1 MHTCPEC
8 QAQMLEYLYDLL
20 DETERQAMQAH
31 LADCAHCRAQLTKA
45 ENQRELLATAARMEF
60 PHVRFAAP
68 VEQITP
74 AVVPM
79 TRHVKKSRP
88 WRRWAVAAAV
98 LLALAGL
105 SAPGYWMERDYSQ
118 ANRIIAEKKAVA
130 LAATQHGTDALAQIR
145 ELPRL
150 ETVKIEEVRKAE
162 RDNQLKLSVRG
173 PAAATAGAPSTY
185 EVDTDNLNGQPVA
198 ANLTAHV
205 EYGAT
210 KLAVG
215 DAIPVVR
222 AGIGKYNLTL
232 PADLPLKPQGPL
244 TLVVS
249 ANLLDGA
256 QSAQVSE
263 KLNLAAP
270 VYVTHLDTDK
280 PMYQPGEV
288 VRYRSLTL
296 ERFSLKPAQEDLRLI
311 YELIT
316 PTGGKQTLIQNANGL
331 TDAAGAEVHGP
342 DGKPIQGVGVGE
354 LQLEPN
360 LEGGEYSLVCREE
373 ANRFPAQKRKF
384 LVNNYPKPQLNKKL
398 DYNRSTYGPGD
409 EVSAR
414 CTAFR
419 ANGDPVRN
427 QPVEATV
434 LIDDKKYG
442 ADGNETPQPLR
453 FQTDDQGTVVVH
465 FKLPAAMER
474 GQASLGVTFLGNPVE
489 TIARPLPIVL
499 KKLNVEF
506 YPEGGDLAAALP
518 DRVYFQVGTTL
529 GKPADLTGRL
539 FEDDKELPV
548 TVQTLHDAKEP
559 GVNQGEGRFEFTPKS
574 GKKYELQIDSPI
586 GINGRIPL
594 PDVKEDGVTLSV
606 PDGTAEAGQPIKAV
620 IHSKKPRDLMVGLYC
635 RGRLLHSV
643 QLKKGETEAVLSPT
657 DGAGGVCRVTVFEE
671 TAVNGDRH
679 ELKPVAE
686 RLVYR
691 QPAERLTVN
700 LRPNL
705 SSYVP
710 AQKVQLGVETFNEK
724 GEPAPTVVM
733 LAVVD
738 KSILTMADEKTYRQM
753 PTQFLL
759 TSEVRKAEDLEYAD
773 FLLGPQAKAME
784 ALDLLLGVQGWRRF
798 AEQDPAKF
806 REKNVID
813 KEEAES
819 LLVMEG
825 QSPRKTDGAENEIK
839 RIQEGT
845 DAEFAELQEQASQAQ
860 SEAAAALADP
870 GYASAVAKVDS
881 YKLLGEQVRM
891 IGTPLVAAVL
901 VMAALIFLIV
911 GLVRGLK
918 RAAPWYIAAIATV
931 TVLIG
936 TALVNRTSEPKLPPT
951 DAGQE
956 MASRDFAAPASGPA
970 PQAEDM
976 DMAGVGAPADAKW
989 DDKEGLAKN
998 GQARFFFDR
1007 AKDAPPAP
1015 QAAAAPSPAPPIALF
1030 ANPAGGMGIGGKAG
1044 EGKFGVIN
1052 APQGVG
1058 AMKADLNAKPGAEA
1072 RGQAKDL
1079 GREQELR
1086 KLGELPAGVGKAV
1099 LQARNGI
1106 DGLKREAP
1114 NADGDDRPL
1123 FAQAKK
1129 PGIADQ
1135 IEAGRGLGGLQQ
1147 RRRQLAA
1154 FGDKDAGFIPATVR
1168 TVVREYTHEHTA
1180 GATPELR
1187 SDFAETLCWRPVL
1200 VLPNGKAEVSFEL
1213 CDSATTFQALA
1224 FAHTLDGRL
1233 GAGVKVI
1240 ESRLPFALQP
1250 ATPIEVTS
1258 SDKIDV
1264 PLSVANNTPE
1274 RRDVQVTL
1282 RSRGNLK
1289 LLDGKEN
1296 ASFAVDGGKTAR
1308 PLYRF
1313 QPTIKE
1319 GEASLEF
1326 TGKTEPFAYDGVQA
1340 KFRVAP
1346 EGFPV
1351 AESHSDVLEGS
1362 ASQTVTLPETWV
1374 NGTLK
1379 CQVQVYPSTLADLQ
1393 KGLDSLL
1400 REPNGC
1406 FEQTSTSNYPN
1417 LLILDYLKESNQTK
1431 PEVELHARELLG
1443 RGYTRLTSFE
1453 CTNTAKNNARE
1464 GYEWFGGTAPA
1475 HEALTAYGLLE
1486 FRDMAKVADV
1496 DPAMLKRTQDFLMS
1510 RRDGK
1515 GGFLRNPAAI
1525 DSFGRAPDDV
1535 TNAYIVWALTESG
1548 KDDDLTKELNTLGEQ
1563 AKTSK
1568 DPYFLSL
1575 VANSLINRARTDE
1588 GVKLLQTVAGAQK
1601 EDGHL
1606 DAEKTSITGSGGRD
1620 LEIETTALAVL
1631 GWLKANPAAFN
1642 APLQKAV
1649 KWIGQQRGG
1658 YGGFGSTQSTI
1669 LALKALIAFTR
1680 ANKRTAEAGEIR
1692 LYVGDKEEAKLQFAP
1707 GATEALTLAL
1717 PDAEK
1722 VLKPGANA
1730 VRVEM
1735 TGKNSFPYTLA
1746 WTYQTLKPAS
1756 ADDCPVRLETK
1767 LSQTEVQ
1774 EGGLV
1779 RLNVTLKNVSG
1790 KGQGMA
1796 TAILGLPGGMI
1807 VPEDM
1812 KQLKQYTRVPED
1824 GSRPLVS
1831 AFEIRGREL
1840 VLYWRDLAPD
1850 QTIQVPLDLIAR
1862 IPGEYS
1868 GPASRG
1874 YLYYNADHKHW
1885 VEPLHVKIAAKE
1897 E

>member
-8 QAQMLEYLYDLL
+8 QAQTLEYLYDLL
-20 DETERQAMQAH
+20 DEAERRSMQAH
-31 LADCAHCRAQLTKA
+31 LAECASCRAALAKA
-45 ENQRELLATAARMEF
+45 ENQQKLLATAARMEF
-60 PHVRFAAP
+60 PNVRFIAP
-68 VEQITP
+68 AELIAP

-79 TRHVKKSRP
+79 TRPVKKSRP
-88 WRRWAVAAAV
+88 WRRWAVAAAI

-105 SAPGYWMERDYSQ
+105 SVPSYWMQRDYTQ
-118 ANRIIAEKKAVA
+118 ANRTIVEKKAVA
-130 LAATQHGTDALAQIR
+130 LAATQRRADALAQLND
-145 ELPRL
+145 LPRL
-150 ETVKIEEVRKAE
+150 EKEKKEAVYKAE
-162 RDNQLKLSVRG
+162 RDAQLQLSVRG
-173 PAAATAGAPSTY
+173 PAAATAGAPTTY
-185 EVDTDNLNGQPVA
+185 ELDTANLNGEPVA
-198 ANLTAHV
+198 ADLKARLMR
-205 EYGAT
+205 GDG
-210 KLAVG
+210 KQPVG
-215 DAIPVVR
+215 DDIPVVR
-222 AGIGKYNLTL
+222 AGLGKYNLTL
-232 PADLPLKPQGPL
+232 PADLPLKPQQPL
-244 TLVVS
+244 TLWVS
-249 ANLLDGA
+249 ANRLDGV

-263 KLNLAAP
+263 KLDLAAP

-296 ERFSLKPAQEDLRLI
+296 ERFSLKPAQEDLRLT
-311 YELIT
+311 YELVT
-316 PTGGKQTLIQNANGL
+316 PTGGKQTLIRGANGL
-331 TDAAGAEVHGP
+331 VDAAGAEVKGP
-342 DGKPIQGVGVGE
+342 DGKPIRGIGAGE
-354 LQLEPN
+354 LLLEPN
-360 LEGGEYSLVCREE
+360 LEGGEYTLLCREE
-373 ANRFPAQKRKF
+373 ANRFPVERRKF
-384 LVNNYPKPQLNKKL
+384 LVNNYPKAQLNKKL

-434 LIDDKKYG
+434 MIDDKKYG
-442 ADGNETPQPLR
+442 ADGKEANQPLR

-506 YPEGGDLAAALP
+506 YPEGGDLVADLP
-518 DRVYFQVGTTL
+518 DRVYFQARTTL

-539 FEDDKELPV
+539 FENGKELPV
-548 TVQTLHDAKEP
+548 AVQTLHDAKEP

-586 GINGRIPL
+586 GINGRVPL
-594 PDVKEDGVTLSV
+594 PAVKDDGVTLSV

-620 IHSKKPRDLMVGLYC
+620 VHSTKPRDLMIGLYC

-671 TAVNGDRH
+671 TAVNGERR

-686 RLVYR
+686 RLIYR

-710 AQKVQLGVETFNEK
+710 GQKVQLGVETFNEK

-738 KSILTMADEKTYRQM
+738 KSVLTTADEKTYRQM
-753 PTQFLL
+753 PTHFLL
-759 TSEVRKAEDLEYAD
+759 TSEVRKPEDLEYAD

-806 REKNVID
+806 RDKNVID

-825 QSPRKTDGAENEIK
+825 QSPRKTGGAVNEIK
-839 RIQEGT
+839 RIQENT
-845 DAEFAELQEQASQAQ
+845 DAKVAELNEEANEAQ
-860 SEAAAALADP
+860 SAAAAALADP
-870 GYASAVAKVDS
+870 DYAAAASKVDS
-881 YKLLGEQVRM
+881 YKLLGEQVRL
-891 IGTPLVAAVL
+891 IGTPLVGAVL
-901 VMAALIFLIV
+901 LITALIFLFV

-918 RAAPWYIAAIATV
+918 RAAPWYAGALASAAL
-931 TVLIG
+931 LIG
-936 TALVNRTSEPKLPPT
+936 TVLFYRTNESKPALMGATEQIARLNEWSAMPAPAAKAEP
-951 DAGQE
+951 G
-956 MASRDFAAPASGPA
+956 FAAPDG
-970 PQAEDM
+970 
-976 DMAGVGAPADAKW
+976 DAAATAL
-989 DDKEGLAKN
+989 DDKEGLAKGVEN
-998 GQARFFFDR
+998 GVLFGQANGTPLA
-1007 AKDAPPAP
+1007 AKAAAPAPLALGMAPATKPAARVALGGAKAGEDKTAAFTAP
-1015 QAAAAPSPAPPIALF
+1015 QANFAL
-1030 ANPAGGMGIGGKAG
+1030 KAG
-1044 EGKFGVIN
+1044 LQDQVRDRAQDQAKDMGQKQDFDAKAAQDAMWEHKDLDELKRDGLAAGAAQRPLLEQAKKGDAFAYRDEARRALGTIQQQRQRAGFG
-1052 APQGVG
+1052 
-1058 AMKADLNAKPGAEA
+1058 GAEA
-1072 RGQAKDL
+1072 
-1079 GREQELR
+1079 
-1086 KLGELPAGVGKAV
+1086 
-1099 LQARNGI
+1099 
-1106 DGLKREAP
+1106 
-1114 NADGDDRPL
+1114 
-1123 FAQAKK
+1123 
-1129 PGIADQ
+1129 
-1135 IEAGRGLGGLQQ
+1135 
-1147 RRRQLAA
+1147 
-1154 FGDKDAGFIPATVR
+1154 GFIAQPAAPAVKM
-1168 TVVREYTHEHTA
+1168 VVREYSHEHA
-1180 GATPELR
+1180 ASAKPESR
-1187 SDFAETLCWRPVL
+1187 SDFAETLCWRPAL
-1200 VLPNGKAEVSFEL
+1200 VLPDGKADVSFDL
-1213 CDSATTFQALA
+1213 CDSAVTFQALA

-1233 GAGVKVI
+1233 GSGVKVI

-1250 ATPIEVTS
+1250 AVPIEVTS

-1264 PLSVANNTPE
+1264 PLSVANNTPD
-1274 RRDVQVTL
+1274 RRDVKVTL
-1282 RSRGNLK
+1282 KTHGHLN

-1296 ASFAVDGGKTAR
+1296 ASFAVDGDKTAR

-1319 GEASLEF
+1319 GEATLEF
-1326 TGKTEPFAYDGVQA
+1326 TGTTEPFAYDGVQA

-1374 NGTLK
+1374 KGTLK

-1400 REPNGC
+1400 REPTGC

-1431 PEVELHARELLG
+1431 PEVERHARELLG
-1443 RGYTRLTSFE
+1443 RGYTKLTSFE
-1453 CTNTAKNNARE
+1453 CTNTAKNDKE

-1475 HEALTAYGLLE
+1475 HEALTAYGLLQ
-1486 FRDMAKVADV
+1486 FRDMAKVRDV

-1548 KDDDLTKELNTLGEQ
+1548 KNDDLTKELNTLGEQ

-1588 GVKLLQTVAGAQK
+1588 GVKLLQTVAGTQK
-1601 EDGHL
+1601 DDGHL

-1631 GWLKANPAAFN
+1631 GWLKANPGTFN
-1642 APLQKAV
+1642 APLQKAI

-1669 LALKALIAFTR
+1669 LALKALIAYTK
-1680 ANKRTAEAGEIR
+1680 ANKRTAEGGEIR
-1692 LYVGDKEEAKLQFAP
+1692 LYVGDKEEAKLPFAA

-1717 PDAEK
+1717 ADAEK

-1735 TGKNSFPYTLA
+1735 TGKNTFPYTLG

-1779 RLNVTLKNVSG
+1779 RLNMTLKNVSG

-1796 TAILGLPGGMI
+1796 TVILGLPGGLT

-1885 VEPLHVKIAAKE
+1885 VEPLQVKIAAKE

>member
-1 MHTCPEC
+1 
-8 QAQMLEYLYDLL
+8 MLEYLYDLL
-20 DETERQAMQAH
+20 DEPERQAMQAH
-31 LADCAHCRAQLTKA
+31 LAGCALCRAELAKA
-45 ENQRELLATAARMEF
+45 TGQQKLLAAAARMEF
-60 PHVRFAAP
+60 PGVRFTAPTEQVQAAAP
-68 VEQITP
+68 S
-74 AVVPM
+74 VVPM
-79 TRHVKKSRP
+79 VRPAKKARP
-88 WRRWAVAAAV
+88 WRRWAVAAAI

-118 ANRIIAEKKAVA
+118 ASQTIKEKKA
-130 LAATQHGTDALAQIR
+130 AASTSTRRRSDALTQLA

-150 ETVKIEEVRKAE
+150 ETEKIEEVRKTQREA
-162 RDNQLKLSVRG
+162 QLQLSVRG
-173 PAAATAGAPSTY
+173 PAAATAGAPTTY
-185 EVDTDNLNGQPVA
+185 EVYAANLNGQPVA
-198 ANLTAHV
+198 ANITVNLV
-205 EYGAT
+205 YGET
-210 KLAVG
+210 KQAVG
-215 DAIPVVR
+215 GPIPVVR
-222 AGIGKYNLTL
+222 ARDGSYKITL
-232 PADLPLKPQGPL
+232 PADLPLKPQVPL

-249 ANLLDGA
+249 ANRLDGV
-256 QSAQVSE
+256 QAQVSE

-280 PMYQPGEV
+280 PMYLPGEV
-288 VRYRSLTL
+288 VHYRSLTL
-296 ERFSLKPAQEDLRLI
+296 DRFSMKPAEEALRLS
-311 YELIT
+311 YELVT
-316 PTGGKQTLIQNANGL
+316 PTGGKQTLIQGANSLSDNAG
-331 TDAAGAEVHGP
+331 GEVRGP
-342 DGKPIQGVGVGE
+342 DGKPIRGVGVGE
-354 LQLEPN
+354 LLLEPN
-360 LEGGEYSLVCREE
+360 LEGGEYTLVCSEDT
-373 ANRFPAQKRKF
+373 NRFPAQRRKF
-384 LVNNYPKPQLNKKL
+384 LVNNFPKPQLNKKL
-398 DYNRSTYGPGD
+398 DFNQSTYGPGD

-414 CTAFR
+414 CSAFR

-434 LIDDKKYG
+434 LIDNQKYG
-442 ADGNETPQPLR
+442 ADGKAAQQPLH
-453 FQTDDQGTVVVH
+453 FQTDAYGTVVVH

-506 YPEGGDLAAALP
+506 YPEGGDLAADLSN
-518 DRVYFQVGTTL
+518 RVYFQVRTTL

-539 FEDDKELPV
+539 FEDGNALPV
-548 TVQTLHDAKEP
+548 AVQTLHDDKEP

-586 GINGRIPL
+586 GITGRVAL
-594 PDVKEDGVTLSV
+594 PDVKEDRVTLSV
-606 PDGTAEAGQPIKAV
+606 PDGVAAAGQPIKAV
-620 IHSKKPRDLMVGLYC
+620 VHSKKPRDLLVGLYC

-671 TAVNGDRH
+671 VPANGDRR

-710 AQKVQLGVETFNEK
+710 DQKVQLGVEALNEK
-724 GEPAPTVVM
+724 GEPAPAVVM

-738 KSILTMADEKTYRQM
+738 KSVLTLADEKTYRSM

-806 REKNVID
+806 LEKNIID
-813 KEEAES
+813 KEEAQS
-819 LLVMEG
+819 LLVMSG
-825 QSPRKTDGAENEIK
+825 QSTPRQTDGAEEEIK
-839 RIQEGT
+839 NIQKG
-845 DAEFAELQEQASQAQ
+845 AEAQFAQLHEQASKAQ
-860 SEAAAALADP
+860 TEAAAAQSDP
-870 GYASAVAKVDS
+870 GYASAVAKTDS
-881 YKLLGEQVRM
+881 YKLLGEQVLV
-891 IGTPLVAAVL
+891 IGTPLVGAAL
-901 VMAALIFLIV
+901 LAMSLIFLIM
-911 GLVRGLK
+911 GLVRGMK
-918 RAAPWYIAAIATV
+918 RAAPWYVAALASV
-931 TVLIG
+931 ALLIG
-936 TALVNRTSEPKLPPT
+936 AALFYRTSELKPT
-951 DAGQE
+951 EMDATSQMFQLHE
-956 MASRDFAAPASGPA
+956 PAPTTA
-970 PQAEDM
+970 PQAKEELWKDAERAAALDDNLDAMKNEKFLEDAEARG
-976 DMAGVGAPADAKW
+976 DLKKALDGTPPPPNAPAAMPPVM
-989 DDKEGLAKN
+989 
-998 GQARFFFDR
+998 AR
-1007 AKDAPPAP
+1007 
-1015 QAAAAPSPAPPIALF
+1015 F
-1030 ANPAGGMGIGGKAG
+1030 ANPATVLAAGG
-1044 EGKFGVIN
+1044 
-1052 APQGVG
+1052 
-1058 AMKADLNAKPGAEA
+1058 AKPGADKFGVA
-1072 RGQAKDL
+1072 NAPLGGFGMKAGPQANLGNLRGKEQALAKDL
-1079 GREQELR
+1079 AKKQDGFEEAAQDALRER
-1086 KLGELPAGVGKAV
+1086 K
-1099 LQARNGI
+1099 GI
-1106 DGLKREAP
+1106 DGKREAL
-1114 NADGDDRPL
+1114 AE
-1123 FAQAKK
+1123 
-1129 PGIADQ
+1129 GID
-1135 IEAGRGLGGLQQ
+1135 
-1147 RRRQLAA
+1147 RRQLVEQAKGGARAERDEAQNVLKRLQEQRQQGALRLADGFFAA
-1154 FGDKDAGFIPATVR
+1154 RALTVKM
-1168 TVVREYTHEHTA
+1168 VVREYAHEHMA
-1180 GATPELR
+1180 SATPEVR
-1187 SDFAETLCWRPVL
+1187 TDFAQTLCWRPVL
-1200 VLPNGKAEVSFEL
+1200 VLPNGHADVTFDL
-1213 CDSATTFQALA
+1213 CDSATTFQATA

-1240 ESRLPFALQP
+1240 ESRLLFALQP

-1264 PLSVANNTPE
+1264 PLSVANYTAE
-1274 RRDVQVTL
+1274 RRDVQVALKTHE
-1282 RSRGNLK
+1282 NLK
-1289 LLDGKEN
+1289 LLDGKES
-1296 ASFAVDGGKTAR
+1296 AQFAVDGGKTAR
-1308 PLYRF
+1308 PFYRF

-1319 GEASLEF
+1319 GEAVLVF
-1326 TGKTEPFAYDGVQA
+1326 TGKTEPFAYDGVKA
-1340 KFRVAP
+1340 TFRVAP

-1374 NGTLK
+1374 KGTLK

-1431 PEVELHARELLG
+1431 PEVESRARELLG
-1443 RGYTRLTSFE
+1443 RGYTKLTSFE
-1453 CTNTAKNNARE
+1453 CTNTAKNDKE

-1475 HEALTAYGLLE
+1475 HEALTAYGLLQ
-1486 FRDMAKVADV
+1486 FRDMARVRDV
-1496 DPAMLKRTQDFLMS
+1496 DPAMLKRTQDYLMS

-1515 GGFLRNPAAI
+1515 GGFQRNPLAL

-1548 KDDDLTKELNTLGEQ
+1548 KDDDLTKELNALSEQ
-1563 AKTSK
+1563 GKTSK

-1588 GVKLLQTVAGAQK
+1588 GVKLLQTVAEAQK
-1601 EDGHL
+1601 DDGHL

-1631 GWLKANPAAFN
+1631 GWLKANPGTFN
-1642 APLQKAV
+1642 VPLQKAV

-1669 LALKALIAFTR
+1669 LALKALIAYTK
-1680 ANKRTAEAGEIR
+1680 ANKRTAEGGEIR
-1692 LYVGDKEEAKLQFAP
+1692 LYVGDKEAAKLAFAP
-1707 GATEALTLAL
+1707 GASEALTLVL

-1722 VLKPGANA
+1722 VLQPGPNKM
-1730 VRVEM
+1730 RVEI
-1735 TGKNSFPYTLA
+1735 TGKNVFPYTLA

-1756 ADDCPVRLETK
+1756 AEDCPVRLETK

-1812 KQLKQYTRVPED
+1812 KQLKEYTRAPED
-1824 GSRPLVS
+1824 GTRPLVS

-1885 VEPLHVKIAAKE
+1885 VEPLRVKIAAK
-1897 E
+1897 

>member
-1 MHTCPEC
+1 MNSCPEC
-8 QAQMLEYLYDLL
+8 QAQMLEYLYDLH

-31 LADCAHCRAQLTKA
+31 LSDCALCRAELAKA
-45 ENQRELLATAARMEF
+45 TGQQKLLAAAARMEF
-60 PHVRFAAP
+60 PGVRFIAP
-68 VEQITP
+68 VEQVQVVTP
-74 AVVPM
+74 SVVPM
-79 TRHVKKSRP
+79 IRPTKKARP
-88 WRRWAVAAAV
+88 WRRWASAAAI

-118 ANRIIAEKKAVA
+118 ASQTIKEKKAA
-130 LAATQHGTDALAQIR
+130 ASAATQRRSDALALIR
-145 ELPRL
+145 KLPRL
-150 ETVKIEEVRKAE
+150 ENEKIEEVRKTE
-162 RDNQLKLSVRG
+162 REAQLRLSVRG
-173 PAAATAGAPSTY
+173 PAAATAGAPTIY
-185 EVDTDNLNGQPVA
+185 EVDTANLNGEPVA
-198 ANLTAHV
+198 VNLTARV
-205 EYGAT
+205 EWGES
-210 KLAVG
+210 KQAVG
-215 DAIPVVR
+215 GPIPVVR
-222 AGIGKYNLTL
+222 AGVGKWNLTL

-249 ANLLDGA
+249 ANRLDGV

-288 VRYRSLTL
+288 VHYRSLTL
-296 ERFSLKPAQEDLRLI
+296 DRFSMKPAEEDLRLT
-311 YELIT
+311 YEMVT
-316 PTGGKQTLIQNANGL
+316 PTGGKQTLIQGANGL
-331 TDAAGAEVHGP
+331 LEGAGAEVRGP
-342 DGKPIQGVGVGE
+342 DGKPVRGVGVGE
-354 LQLEPN
+354 LLLEPN
-360 LEGGEYSLVCREE
+360 LEGGEYTLVCREDT
-373 ANRFPAQKRKF
+373 NRFPAQRRKF

-434 LIDDKKYG
+434 LIDDQKYG
-442 ADGNETPQPLR
+442 ADGKAAQQPLH
-453 FQTDDQGTVVVH
+453 FQTDEQGTVVVH

-506 YPEGGDLAAALP
+506 YPEGGDLAADLLN
-518 DRVYFQVGTTL
+518 RVYFQVRTTL

-539 FEDDKELPV
+539 FEDGKEMPV
-548 TVQTLHDAKEP
+548 AIQTLHDDKEP

-586 GINGRIPL
+586 GITGRVAL
-594 PDVKEDGVTLSV
+594 PEVKEDRVTLSV
-606 PDGTAEAGQPIKAV
+606 PDGVAAAGQPIKAV
-620 IHSKKPRDLMVGLYC
+620 VHSKKPRDLLVGLYC

-671 TAVNGDRH
+671 LSGAGDRR

-691 QPAERLTVN
+691 QPAERLTVE

-710 AQKVQLGVETFNEK
+710 GQKVQLGVETRNEK
-724 GEPAPTVVM
+724 GEPAPAVVM

-738 KSILTMADEKTYRQM
+738 KSVLTLADEKTYRTM

-806 REKNVID
+806 REKNVND
-813 KEEAES
+813 KEEANS
-819 LLVMEG
+819 LLVMNG
-825 QSPRKTDGAENEIK
+825 LSPRNTNGSEEEIK
-839 RIQEGT
+839 KIQEST
-845 DAEFAELQEQASQAQ
+845 DAEIAQLNEQANQAQ
-860 SEAAAALADP
+860 SAAAAALGDP
-870 GYASAVAKVDS
+870 GYASAVTKVDS
-881 YKLLGEQVRM
+881 YKLLGEQVRL
-891 IGTPLVAAVL
+891 IGTPLLGAVL
-901 VMAALIFLIV
+901 LTAALVFLIV
-911 GLVRGLK
+911 GVVRGMK
-918 RAAPWYIAAIATV
+918 RAAPWYAAALCSV
-931 TVLIG
+931 ALLIG
-936 TALVNRTSEPKLPPT
+936 VVLFYRTNEMKPMQMDATSQMARLNHASPETAPTAKENEP
-951 DAGQE
+951 E
-956 MASRDFAAPASGPA
+956 MAALDAAAGRALGDNEKLAKEPDIFNFDKAEDAPHAPKTAAPAPTAPPTGMAAKPATGMALGGAKAGDDKFAAVNA
-970 PQAEDM
+970 PQAN
-976 DMAGVGAPADAKW
+976 
-989 DDKEGLAKN
+989 LA
-998 GQARFFFDR
+998 
-1007 AKDAPPAP
+1007 
-1015 QAAAAPSPAPPIALF
+1015 L
-1030 ANPAGGMGIGGKAG
+1030 KAG
-1044 EGKFGVIN
+1044 LQDQVRGE
-1052 APQGVG
+1052 PQ
-1058 AMKADLNAKPGAEA
+1058 
-1072 RGQAKDL
+1072 GQAK
-1079 GREQELR
+1079 
-1086 KLGELPAGVGKAV
+1086 KLGLQQEFFAGAAPDV
-1099 LQARNGI
+1099 ARERKGM
-1106 DGLKREAP
+1106 DGLKRQALAEA
-1114 NADGDDRPL
+1114 GDRRPL
-1123 FAQAKK
+1123 LEQAKK
-1129 PGIADQ
+1129 GRALADRD
-1135 IEAGRGLGGLQQ
+1135 EAQGVMKRLQEQ
-1147 RRRQLAA
+1147 RQQVLFRR
-1154 FGDKDAGFIPATVR
+1154 FGETPAPPPPAVKM
-1168 TVVREYTHEHTA
+1168 VVREYAHEHTE

-1187 SDFAETLCWRPVL
+1187 TDFAETLCWRPVL
-1200 VLPNGKAEVSFEL
+1200 VLPNGRAEVSFDL
-1213 CDSATTFQALA
+1213 CDSATTFQATA

-1282 RSRGNLK
+1282 KTHGNLK
-1289 LLDGKEN
+1289 LLDGNEN
-1296 ASFAVDGGKTAR
+1296 ARLAVDGGKTAR

-1319 GEASLEF
+1319 GEAVLEF
-1326 TGKTEPFAYDGVQA
+1326 TGKTEPFAYDGVRA
-1340 KFRVAP
+1340 KFHVAP

-1374 NGTLK
+1374 KGTLK

-1431 PEVELHARELLG
+1431 PEVERHARELLG
-1443 RGYTRLTSFE
+1443 RGYTKLTSFE
-1453 CTNTAKNNARE
+1453 CTNTAKNDKE

-1475 HEALTAYGLLE
+1475 HEALTAYGLLQ
-1486 FRDMAKVADV
+1486 FRDMARVRDV

-1548 KDDDLTKELNTLGEQ
+1548 KDDDLTKELNALGEQ

-1588 GVKLLQTVAGAQK
+1588 GATLLQTVAGAQK

-1606 DAEKTSITGSGGRD
+1606 NAEKTSITGSGGRD

-1631 GWLKANPAAFN
+1631 GWLKANPGTFN

-1669 LALKALIAFTR
+1669 LALKALIAYTK
-1680 ANKRTAEAGEIR
+1680 ANKRTAEGGEIR
-1692 LYVGDKEEAKLQFAP
+1692 LYVGDKEAAKLAFAP
-1707 GATEALTLAL
+1707 GASEALTLAL

-1722 VLKPGANA
+1722 VLQPGPNKM
-1730 VRVEM
+1730 RVEI
-1735 TGKNSFPYTLA
+1735 TGKNIFPYTLA

-1756 ADDCPVRLETK
+1756 AEDCPVRLETK

-1796 TAILGLPGGMI
+1796 TAILGLPGGLT

-1812 KQLKQYTRVPED
+1812 KQLKEYARAPED
-1824 GSRPLVS
+1824 GTRPLVS

-1885 VEPLHVKIAAKE
+1885 VEPLRVKIAAKAE
-1897 E
+1897 